1 MKQERERIQRM
12 IKIDCNHLD
21 AYFEKGD
28 LIPAIVY
35 EVNTKTVLMLAYM
48 NRESLKKTLE
58 TGYTWFW
65 SRSRH
70 FGIKVQLPD
79 ICKKSSV
86 CTVIATMILC
96 WSM

>member
-1 MKQERERIQRM
+1 M

-65 SRSRH
+65 SRSRPPH
-70 FGIKVQLPD
+70 TRGTLGYGADKR
-79 ICKKSSV
+79 
-86 CTVIATMILC
+86 
-96 WSM
+96 